1 MENTLKK
8 ARSSENKLSHSP
20 SLRTSPSTHVHSVG
34 SQWLNLLSLPNV
46 YAGFCTRGNDRPG
59 VRDADVER
67 RAVNSEIQ
75 WRQGRIAASVRIGAV
90 YASLFDS
97 RSMNGKT
104 QSGGH
109 WNVTFL
115 TMASGSGGLG
125 SPTQSSK
132 SGDGSVNGI
141 LYITGSFHKRVAQ
154 RSDRQYAEKTA
165 REGHIRP

>member
-1 MENTLKK
+1 MEKTLKK

-75 WRQGRIAASVRIGAV
+75 WSKAESPPALESE
-90 YASLFDS
+90 
-97 RSMNGKT
+97 RSMRRCST
-104 QSGGH
+104 RD
-109 WNVTFL
+109 
-115 TMASGSGGLG
+115 
-125 SPTQSSK
+125 P
-132 SGDGSVNGI
+132 
-141 LYITGSFHKRVAQ
+141 
-154 RSDRQYAEKTA
+154 
-165 REGHIRP
+165 